1 MAIRCQL
8 DTVED
13 TKIVAACV
21 AGLFAGDGQGAQTI
35 CLRGALGA
43 GKSEFARHV
52 ISWLCDV
59 DIADIPSPT
68 FTLVQHYQTH
78 GGREL
83 WHMDLYRLTHP
94 DEVWALGVE
103 QGFETALCLIEW
115 PDRIEPYLPH
125 NRIDID
131 IAFSDSA
138 DESRIMDIDAKDTGW
153 LAGLADAFGHTALR
167 YSHLE

>member
-1 MAIRCQL
+1 MGIRCQL

-68 FTLVQHYQTH
+68 YTLVQHYKTH

-94 DEVWALGVE
+94 DEIWALGVE

-115 PDRIEPYLPH
+115 PDRIEPYLPN

-138 DESRIMDIDAKDTGW
+138 DESRIMDIYAKDTGW
-153 LAGLADAFGHTALR
+153 LAGLTDAFGHTALR